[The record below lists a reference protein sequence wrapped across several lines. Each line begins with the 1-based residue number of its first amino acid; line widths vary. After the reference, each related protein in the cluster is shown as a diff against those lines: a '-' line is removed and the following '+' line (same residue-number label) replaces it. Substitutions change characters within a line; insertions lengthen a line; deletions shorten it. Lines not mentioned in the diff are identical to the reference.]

1 MAGET
6 VRDCWQL
13 FQSALS
19 FETVQQ
25 IIACGEAES
34 AEQATVSAEAH
45 VDKKVRRSIVRWVQ
59 DQWVRDKLW
68 EFVKQA
74 NINAF
79 GVDVMN
85 VAELQFTE
93 YHATESGHYDW
104 HQDVSWSADGNF
116 SPNADRKI
124 SITVQ
129 LSDPSE
135 YTGGDFE
142 FDECPTP
149 NDAKPKGTV
158 LVFPSYLRHRVLPV
172 TSGTRKSMVAWFYG
186 PRWR

>member
-1 MAGET
+1 M
-6 VRDCWQL
+6 RDVWQL
-13 FQSALS
+13 FRSALS
-19 FETVQQ
+19 PETVQQ
-25 IIACGEAES
+25 IIACGEAEE
-34 AEQATVSAEAH
+34 AHTATVSNQRQFREQ
-45 VDKKVRRSIVRWVQ
+45 VRSSTVRWVG
-59 DQWVRDKLW
+59 DQWIRDKLW
-68 EFVKQA
+68 EFVKHA

-93 YHATESGHYDW
+93 YHATENGHYDW
-104 HQDVSWSADGNF
+104 HHDIHWQQDGDLKT
-116 SPNADRKI
+116 NADRKL

-135 YTGGDFE
+135 YRGGEFE
-142 FDECPTP
+142 FEECPTP
-149 NDAKPKGTV
+149 ADARAKGTI

-172 TSGTRKSMVAWFYG
+172 TSGTRKSLVAWFHG